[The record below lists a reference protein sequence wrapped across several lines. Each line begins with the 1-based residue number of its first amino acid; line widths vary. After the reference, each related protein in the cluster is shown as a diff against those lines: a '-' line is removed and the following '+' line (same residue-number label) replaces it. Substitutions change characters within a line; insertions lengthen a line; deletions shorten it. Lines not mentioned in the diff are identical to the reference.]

1 VTILSI
7 FLFKYALLAV
17 AVFGLL
23 ESLLILRLNRGDLR
37 TLLRERVN
45 GPKKLSTE
53 LRINQSAYLLA
64 VFCILFM
71 IGSIYALTPLLAMD
85 FYLHPQILVGRVG
98 MLLAGALLIAK
109 QRSVRRHRDRLD
121 QYYDEQQKA
130 LDSAKVH
137 MHRRADDPPLPKDET
152 C

>member
-64 VFCILFM
+64 VFCILFL
-71 IGSIYALTPLLAMD
+71 IGAVYAMTPLLAMD
-85 FYLHPQILVGRVG
+85 LYLQPQILIGRLG
-98 MLLAGALLIAK
+98 MLLLGVLLIAK

-121 QYYDEQQKA
+121 QYYDDQQKA
-130 LDSAKVH
+130 LESAKVH
-137 MHRRADDPPLPKDET
+137 MHRRADDPPLIQGE
-152 C
+152 